1 MTDWKDDRAK
11 QDSLIKRP
19 ERAEPETRIDRAASD
34 EFADDRD
41 DEPETDPGEQA
52 SLTADVVDD
61 GNQMDLAGER
71 AGEDPEWRDSA

>member
-19 ERAEPETRIDRAASD
+19 ERPEPETRIDRAASD

-41 DEPETDPGEQA
+41 DEPEHDPGEQA

-61 GNQMDLAGER
+61 GNQMDLSGDR
-71 AGEDPEWRDSA
+71 AGEDPEWRESA